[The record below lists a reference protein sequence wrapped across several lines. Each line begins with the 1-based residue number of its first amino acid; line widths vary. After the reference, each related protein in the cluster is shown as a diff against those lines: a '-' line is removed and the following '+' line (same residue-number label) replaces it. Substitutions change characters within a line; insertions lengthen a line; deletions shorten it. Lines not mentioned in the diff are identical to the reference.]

1 MAEALR
7 STIRTARKK
16 HLCNAC
22 LFLFSDKPEG
32 LTFSEYRACVRA
44 KWADFKILP
53 GERYEEVALIDEGR
67 LVTIRHKI
75 DINRICLK
83 YDYYQE

>member
-1 MAEALR
+1 MADIVT
-7 STIRTARKK
+7 STIRTARKQYY
-16 HLCNAC
+16 CNAC

-44 KWADFKILP
+44 KQSDFKIVP
-53 GERYEEVALIDEGR
+53 GERYEEVILSDCGR
-67 LVTIRHKI
+67 LVRIRHKPE
-75 DINRICLK
+75 INDICLK